1 MNWFELKNNPGSV
14 SLNDIPVLLYPD
26 FMNQTAEVLEN
37 HSNHCVNYFVY
48 ESAGVYKFFIII
60 ANDASHKIF
69 IYSHQENRNVKSF
82 ESLTAKCFQLHV
94 FEREIHEKTGI
105 IFEGHPWL
113 KPVRYPFN
121 RYDIKTGMDSY
132 PFYKIETE
140 ELHEVGVGPVHAGII
155 EPGHFRFLCH
165 GEKVHHLEIQLGY
178 QHRGVENLFVE
189 KENLLQRSVIAEGIA
204 GDTTV
209 GHTLAFSQ
217 LVETLA
223 GKEIDRQ
230 TEIERIIALE
240 MERMAVNIGDTAAL
254 CGDVAY
260 QLGQVACEALR
271 TIIINTTQD
280 WCGNRFGKG
289 LIRPGG
295 SNWHLN
301 SDLIEIL
308 RSRLADVNRR
318 FLEVTDLIYNSSG
331 IQARYENIGTVS
343 RRQAVLAGAVGM
355 AARTCGVNRDIRS
368 SHPFQALKE
377 FPYHSVVLEHGDVFA
392 RAVIRKVEF
401 ELSWALIN
409 NLLDAIDREP
419 AEGKQKPCYNL
430 ELNTGVLGV
439 SLVEGWRGEIC
450 HVAITDDKG
459 RIVHCKIKDP
469 SLHNWHMLA
478 LAVREQEISDFPVCN
493 KSFNLSYCGND
504 L

>member
-1 MNWFELKNNPGSV
+1 MNWFELKNNPCNV
-14 SLNDIPVLLYPD
+14 SLNDIPVLMYPD
-26 FMNQTAEVLEN
+26 FMHQTAEALEN

-48 ESAGVYKFFIII
+48 ESAGLVKFFIII

-69 IYSHQENRNVKSF
+69 IYSHHENQDIKSL

-105 IFEGHPWL
+105 VFEGHPWL
-113 KPVRYPFN
+113 KPIRYPYN
-121 RYDIKTGMDSY
+121 RHDLKTRMAGY

-140 ELHEVGVGPVHAGII
+140 ELHEVGVGPIHAGII

-178 QHRGVENLFVE
+178 QHRGVENIFVG
-189 KENLLQRSVIAEGIA
+189 KDNLLQRSVIAESIA

-209 GHTLAFSQ
+209 GHALAFSQ

-230 TEIERIIALE
+230 TGIERIIGLE

-271 TIIINTTQD
+271 TIIINTMQD

-301 SDLIEIL
+301 RELVNII

-331 IQARYENIGTVS
+331 IQARFENIGTVS
-343 RRQAVLAGAVGM
+343 RRQASLAGAVGM
-355 AARTCGVNRDIRS
+355 AARTCGINRDIRS
-368 SHPFQALKE
+368 SHPFQAFKE
-377 FPYHSVVLEHGDVFA
+377 FQYRTFTLEQGDVFA
-392 RAVIRKVEF
+392 RAMIRKVEF

-409 NLLDAIDREP
+409 KLLDVIDNEP
-419 AEGKQKPCYNL
+419 DTDNLKPGYNL
-430 ELNTGVLGV
+430 KLKPGVFGV

-450 HVAITDDKG
+450 HVSITDDKG
-459 RIVHCKIKDP
+459 RIVHYKIKDP